1 MKKYTTIPNSAAC
14 KLNSA
19 DTYRFTCLSFTPK
32 KDGFTDS
39 TFKQIGEYVNKSKPE
54 VEPTIKDF
62 VNRLKM
68 SNLIRI
74 DEVYIDGKNRNK
86 YFFPELKLNFKM
98 IKSELLE
105 ADFSADWKG
114 FLIQLFTI
122 TYNGTLEVNLSMN
135 KICTHIKISIPTA
148 RKYLKE
154 LENLQLVTKT
164 EKGLLLTD
172 KYFIIGKSPKQ
183 KLIEQIKERNK
194 DSIFSKRF
202 LYRTNWSTIKDPI
215 KFELSVVAGYVN
227 KQSENKAET
236 PIITL

>member
-74 DEVYIDGKNRNK
+74 DEVYIDGKKRNK

-105 ADFSADWKG
+105 ADFSAD
-114 FLIQLFTI
+114 
-122 TYNGTLEVNLSMN
+122 
-135 KICTHIKISIPTA
+135 
-148 RKYLKE
+148 
-154 LENLQLVTKT
+154 
-164 EKGLLLTD
+164 
-172 KYFIIGKSPKQ
+172 
-183 KLIEQIKERNK
+183 
-194 DSIFSKRF
+194 
-202 LYRTNWSTIKDPI
+202 
-215 KFELSVVAGYVN
+215 
-227 KQSENKAET
+227 
-236 PIITL
+236 